1 MGNLE
6 NEVLEFFPRKISNLI
21 FDKINL
27 AEEIRIRQAKQI
39 IIKTSINTIEINYIV
54 SSNDILEILQKI
66 CEYSIYSYQN
76 QIAGGYITVKGGH
89 RIGITGSCV
98 IENGTVTNIKYIN
111 SLNFRI
117 ARQVIRIIEKYF
129 TRNYK

>member
-6 NEVLEFFPRKISNLI
+6 NEVLEFFPRKIASLI
-21 FDKINL
+21 FEKIAL
-27 AEEIRIRQAKQI
+27 AEEIRIRQAKPI
-39 IIKTSINTIEINYIV
+39 IIKTANDVIEIDYII
-54 SSNDILEILQKI
+54 SSNDILDILQKI
-66 CEYSIYSYQN
+66 CEYSVYSYQN

-98 IENGTVTNIKYIN
+98 IQAGVVTNIKYIN

-117 ARQVIRIIEKYF
+117 ARQVFRSIKKYF
-129 TRNYK
+129 A